1 MTELKHTFPILDEM
15 IYSGET
21 PVDHGMKLFSIQEIA
36 DIYYADPN
44 ATNLHEDFG
53 PIRLPY
59 SHAWFEFTDRS
70 RIRSAEESEA
80 IGWFSEVNYA
90 VEMAEYPI
98 PGESVPELIVALTRK
113 GGSQFGKSGLWLG
126 DAVSCIKA
134 RGFIKPPTNTPTTA
148 MNTMRTIIQKIEAFL
163 YVDKDGKPIDVYYAI
178 DAPGMPSD
186 AQRYLKE
193 SFGSFLHAAWM
204 AIGIANCK
212 NITTSTATTRPTTS
226 KKDRKKR
233 RPETTYQ
240 VINLPTPTRRSGT
253 NAKPG
258 EDTQGKSATRL
269 HTVRGHFKTYTKE
282 KPLMGMHVGTYWW
295 SWTARGNADNGEI
308 ISTYNVKEA

>member
-1 MTELKHTFPILDEM
+1 MTELKHAFPILDDH
-15 IYSGET
+15 IYRGWQ
-21 PVDHGMKLFSIQEIA
+21 PVDHGMKLFNIQEIA

-44 ATNLHEDFG
+44 ETNLHGDFG

-59 SHAWFEFTDRS
+59 SHAWFEFTDRA
-70 RIRSAEESEA
+70 RQRPEEEAEA
-80 IGWFSEVNYA
+80 IGWAGEVHYA
-90 VEMAEYPI
+90 VEMVEQAI
-98 PGESVPELIVALTRK
+98 PDDAIPELIVAITQK

-126 DAVSCIKA
+126 DAVSCIRA
-134 RGFIKPPTNTPTTA
+134 RGFIKSPTETPAAA
-148 MNTMRTIIQKIEAFL
+148 MATMQTIIRKIEAFL
-163 YVDKDGKPIDVYYAI
+163 YVDKDGKPIDIYYAI
-178 DAPGMPSD
+178 DAPGMPAD
-186 AQRYLKE
+186 AQHYLKE

-204 AIGIANCK
+204 AVGIANCK

-240 VINLPTPTRRSGT
+240 VINLPTPTRRGGT
-253 NAKPG
+253 KAKPG
-258 EDTQGKSATRL
+258 EDSGEKSPTRL

-308 ISTYNVKEA
+308 ISTYNVKDA